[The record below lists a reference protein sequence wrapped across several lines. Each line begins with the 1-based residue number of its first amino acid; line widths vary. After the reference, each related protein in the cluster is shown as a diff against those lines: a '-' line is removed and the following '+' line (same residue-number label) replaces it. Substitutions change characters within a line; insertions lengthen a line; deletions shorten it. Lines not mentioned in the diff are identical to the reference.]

1 MFNENVKEEPVFGKS
16 FKHRVEQ
23 KLKKNLFYDHEEKL
37 FMRTKLWHKLDKCMK
52 KSIRKRS

>member
-23 KLKKNLFYDHEEKL
+23 KLKK
-37 FMRTKLWHKLDKCMK
+37 
-52 KSIRKRS
+52 KSVL